1 MFLRAP
7 PPCPGSNGQRVISC
21 CPSFISAPDGEEK
34 QLVGAEGGGS
44 IEKSEGMEWGGKDCV
59 GWKGT
64 RSRVGG
70 SGEGQEGGMEE
81 SERTLKHL
89 TAFGRKCH
97 TGQDLLITVICG
109 MFQSTRTK

>member
-1 MFLRAP
+1 MGP
-7 PPCPGSNGQRVISC
+7 EKRVKGW
-21 CPSFISAPDGEEK
+21 D
-34 QLVGAEGGGS
+34 GGG
-44 IEKSEGMEWGGKDCV
+44 EDRV

-64 RSRVGG
+64 RNRVGG
-70 SGEGQEGGMEE
+70 DGEGQEGGMEE

-97 TGQDLLITVICG
+97 TGQDSLITVICG